1 MTTPN
6 AQLPAPAELHRVVTL
21 LRVNLALSALL
32 AVLVAVFHTA
42 LLNFQMQRLALPTS
56 ADTTGAREGLS
67 IGLWSRVITVVVIA
81 AVYVVLIRRLRAGR
95 RRAYLRVLI
104 LSVVSLLGIGYL
116 VFSAQYPAW
125 VLVEQ
130 AVQALVLLALLW
142 AVTRPAVR
150 RYFARPA

>member
-6 AQLPAPAELHRVVTL
+6 RTAPVELRRVITL
-21 LRVNLALSALL
+21 LLVNLGLSAVR
-32 AVLVAVFHTA
+32 AVLFAVLHNS
-42 LLNFQMQRLALPTS
+42 LLDYQIQQLGLPPGTDDS
-56 ADTTGAREGLS
+56 GVREGLS
-67 IGLWSRVITVVVIA
+67 VGLWSRVVTVVIIA
-81 AVYVVLIRRLRAGR
+81 VVYVILIRRLRTGK
-95 RRAYLRVLI
+95 RRAYLRVLV

-130 AVQALVLLALLW
+130 GVQALVLLSLLW

-150 RYFARPA
+150 RHFARAA